1 MARGVGAAGRLS
13 TLLMR
18 KLVVLALTA
27 AILATASVSALA
39 LSIPTQAKVGDSFL
53 RPGKIT
59 INRGAKVT
67 WKWVGYLTHNV
78 TVRSGP
84 VRFHS
89 RDQVRGSFSHVFAKP
104 GTYSLFCT
112 LHPRMKETVTV
123 R

>member
-1 MARGVGAAGRLS
+1 MC
-13 TLLMR
+13 
-18 KLVVLALTA
+18 KLVILALTA
-27 AILATASVSALA
+27 AILAVAAVSALA
-39 LSIPTQAKVGDSFL
+39 LGAPTQVRVGDIFF

-67 WKWVGYLTHNV
+67 WKWVGYLPHNV

-84 VRFHS
+84 LKFHS
-89 RDQVRGSFSHVFAKP
+89 PNLVRGSFSHVFSKP

-112 LHPRMKETVTV
+112 LHPTMKETVIV

>member
-1 MARGVGAAGRLS
+1 
-13 TLLMR
+13 MR
-18 KLVVLALTA
+18 KLVVVAPIA
-27 AILATASVSALA
+27 AILALAGVPALA
-39 LSIPTQAKVGDSFL
+39 LGGTTQAKLGDNFF

-59 INRGAKVT
+59 INRGAEVT

-84 VRFHS
+84 VAFHS
-89 RDQVRGSFSHVFAKP
+89 RNQVRGNFSHVFTTR

-112 LHPRMKETVTV
+112 LHPGMKETVVV